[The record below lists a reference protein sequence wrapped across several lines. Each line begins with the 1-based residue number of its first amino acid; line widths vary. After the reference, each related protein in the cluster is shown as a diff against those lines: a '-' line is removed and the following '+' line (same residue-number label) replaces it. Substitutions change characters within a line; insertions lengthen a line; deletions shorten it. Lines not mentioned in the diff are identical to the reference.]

1 MEFSVI
7 GKRVQRLDARE
18 QVIGRMKYSDDM
30 PRFPNMLH
38 AKLLTSI
45 KPSAKIIRLDT
56 AKAKRLP
63 GVAAV
68 ITAKDVPRNR
78 FGLKKKD
85 EYVYANS
92 RVKHVGQA
100 IAAVAAK
107 TVEIAEEAVSL
118 IKVDYEELPAIFDP
132 REAMK
137 PGAPQIEPGQDNV
150 VAKFSLR
157 HGDVKAGFNQSDVIV
172 EDDYETQL
180 VEHCHLEPHG
190 GVAKVDHRGKLTIW
204 STNQLPFTLRILLF
218 IILKMPASKIRVIK
232 TDVGGAF
239 GGKNELSVEH
249 HIGLLALK
257 TRQPVKMIW
266 SRKDE
271 FQSSTLRHRV
281 FLHYKTG
288 AKRDGKLMA
297 MQVKMFI
304 DNGSVTSWS
313 PAPPTKGFMH
323 IGPYKIPNVKVDN
336 FVVST
341 NMPLQCSMRGF
352 GHVPQVY
359 SVETHIDHL
368 ARKLGMD
375 PVQLRLKNALK
386 QGDALSTGQVL
397 GSCGLMEC
405 IKKAAKEAGWVTAR

>member
-1 MEFSVI
+1 MELSVV

-18 QVIGRMKYSDDM
+18 QVTGKMKYADDM

-38 AKLLTSI
+38 AKLLTSAS
-45 KPSAKIIRLDT
+45 PSAKIARLDT
-56 AKAKRLP
+56 KKAKNLP

-68 ITAKDVPRNR
+68 ITAKDVPGNR

-85 EYVYANS
+85 EYVYADG

-118 IKVDYEELPAIFDP
+118 IKVDYDEVPPVFDP

-137 PGAPQIEPGQDNV
+137 TGAPQVEPGQDNV

-157 HGDVKAGFNQSDVIV
+157 QGDMEAGFSRSDVIV
-172 EDDYETQL
+172 EDDYETHL

-204 STNQLPFTLRILLF
+204 SSNQLPFTLRILLF
-218 IILKMPASKIRVIK
+218 MILKMPASKIRVIK
-232 TDVGGAF
+232 TDVGGGF

-249 HIGLLALK
+249 HLALLALK
-257 TRQPVKMIW
+257 TRRPVKMIW
-266 SRKDE
+266 TRKDE

-288 AKRDGKLMA
+288 AKRDGRLMA
-297 MQVKMFI
+297 MEVKTII

-359 SVETHIDHL
+359 AVETHIDHL
-368 ARKLGMD
+368 AKKLGMN
-375 PVQLRLKNALK
+375 PIKFRLENALK
-386 QGDALSTGQVL
+386 EGDTLPTGQVL
-397 GSCGLMEC
+397 GSCGLTEC
-405 IKKAAKEAGWVTAR
+405 IKKAAKAAG